1 MTTLAASRAH
11 AHARL
16 PVLLLYGSLAA
27 QITEFTLATTAHL
40 PRAVNAFQFVAIAA
54 ILAGWYL
61 LSRATRCSTPPCH
74 RLDERER
81 ALRDRAGW
89 LSFRIM
95 GSAIALLAGCYAL
108 LYEGI
113 GHLPAPTP
121 AALSLLAYS
130 AWIVTWTLP
139 SAVLAWTQPAPLHD
153 TD

>member
-1 MTTLAASRAH
+1 VTTLAAEH
-11 AHARL
+11 APAPTRI

-27 QITEFTLATTAHL
+27 QITEFALYSTAHL
-40 PRAVNAFQFVAIAA
+40 PRVVNAFQFVAIAA
-54 ILAGWYL
+54 TLTGWHR
-61 LSRATRCSTPPCH
+61 LSRATRCSTA
-74 RLDERER
+74 RRSLDERER

-95 GSAIALLAGCYAL
+95 GSAIALLTGGYVL
-108 LYEGI
+108 LYDGI

-139 SAVLAWTQPAPLHD
+139 SAVLAWTQPAPLPD
-153 TD
+153 AD